1 MAKNAEIV
9 NDEVAEEAPVA
20 PQAQAQA
27 QAQERKPRSDAQ
39 KAAFK
44 RCLDK
49 RHELMQTKSVKPEIQ
64 KTLHKEKKKAE
75 LEAASAPTAPIVEPI
90 VQKKERKV
98 IYQDESSDSDDE
110 PQIVIVKRKKKPA
123 KKVIYQ
129 YESSD
134 EEEEER
140 KPKAKPKAQ
149 PVRKQTPRH
158 PEPRPIAQE
167 KPKDLPFN
175 FIIC

>member
-20 PQAQAQA
+20 PQAQAI
-27 QAQERKPRSDAQ
+27 ERKPRSDAQ

-75 LEAASAPTAPIVEPI
+75 LEAATVPPAPIVEPI

-110 PQIVIVKRKKKPA
+110 PQIVIVKKKKKPQ

-129 YESSD
+129 FESSD

>member
-20 PQAQAQA
+20 PQAI
-27 QAQERKPRSDAQ
+27 ERKPRSDAQ
-39 KAAFK
+39 KAAFQ

-49 RHELMQTKSVKPEIQ
+49 RHELMQTKSIKPEIQ
-64 KTLHKEKKKAE
+64 KTLHKEKKRAE
-75 LEAASAPTAPIVEPI
+75 LEAATVPPAPIVEPI
-90 VQKKERKV
+90 VKKERKV
-98 IYQDESSDSDDE
+98 VYQDESDSDDE